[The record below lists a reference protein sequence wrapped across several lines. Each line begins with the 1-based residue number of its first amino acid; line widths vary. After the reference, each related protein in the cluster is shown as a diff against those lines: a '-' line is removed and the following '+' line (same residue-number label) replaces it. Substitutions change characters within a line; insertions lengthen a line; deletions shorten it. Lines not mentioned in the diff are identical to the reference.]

1 MKGFRRANLLAQ
13 PATNALG
20 GVEIF
25 SRIEIEQTNF
35 FATPALDALILREI
49 YLIETVLVKQAV
61 NRAERTHCAA
71 KESVNQNAPD
81 NHGNQDRNFQ
91 RE

>member
-1 MKGFRRANLLAQ
+1 MKGFRRTNLFAQ

-20 GVEIF
+20 GVKIF
-25 SRIEIEQTNF
+25 GRVEIERTNF

-49 YLIETVLVKQAV
+49 YLIKAVLVKQAV

-71 KESVNQNAPD
+71 KKSVDKNAPD
-81 NHGNQDRNFQ
+81 NHGEQDRNFQ

>member
-1 MKGFRRANLLAQ
+1 MKGFRRTNLFAQ

-20 GVEIF
+20 GVKIF
-25 SRIEIEQTNF
+25 GRVKIERTNF
-35 FATPALDALILREI
+35 SATPALDALILREV
-49 YLIETVLVKQAV
+49 YLVETVLVKQAV